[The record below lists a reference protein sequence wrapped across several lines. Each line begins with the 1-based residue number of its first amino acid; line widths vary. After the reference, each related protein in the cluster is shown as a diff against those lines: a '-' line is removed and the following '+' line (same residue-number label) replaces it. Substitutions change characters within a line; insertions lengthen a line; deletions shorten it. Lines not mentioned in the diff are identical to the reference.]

1 MRLIAALGSTRGVS
15 ASGADSDYPQIRN
28 FLDILRRGMDN
39 GDESHWLCVD
49 VAFVV
54 HL

>member
-1 MRLIAALGSTRGVS
+1 MRPIAALGSTQGVS
-15 ASGADSDYPQIRN
+15 ASGAGLGFPQIRS

-39 GDESHWLCVD
+39 GDESLRLCDD
-49 VAFVV
+49 VAFVA